1 MCKGVV
7 MKMIKWISE
16 FFKGMFAYKPTAYN
30 IGMLVG
36 ENMLYWVVMMLFMLG
51 VLGLANLVMRL

>member
-1 MCKGVV
+1 M
-7 MKMIKWISE
+7 KWISE